1 MNKNKN
7 NLKIHNI
14 TLYMYISILLYY
26 YITIYCVLFALYL
39 PQDQSASINTEHY
52 IVKSNSRVSLA
63 SRAYL

>member
-7 NLKIHNI
+7 NLKIHI
-14 TLYMYISILLYY
+14 IILYMYISILLIY

-39 PQDQSASINTEHY
+39 PQDQTTSISTEHY
-52 IVKSNSRVSLA
+52 IVKSNSRA